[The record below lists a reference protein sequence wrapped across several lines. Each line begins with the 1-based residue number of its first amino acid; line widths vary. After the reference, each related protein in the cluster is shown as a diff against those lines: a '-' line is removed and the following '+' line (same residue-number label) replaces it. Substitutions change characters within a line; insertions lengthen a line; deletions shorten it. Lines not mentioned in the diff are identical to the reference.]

1 MADVNGP
8 DPQSSA
14 ALTDLDVI
22 RSWADRHGAV
32 PVRSE
37 TTAGPPVG
45 FAFADDPDERI
56 SWNRFGTSFEQS
68 GLALLVD
75 GTDFAFVGRS
85 RVAGR
90 HEEDGEPTA
99 AGRDGRGSVERSARD
114 GK

>member
-1 MADVNGP
+1 VNGP

-32 PVRSE
+32 PVRSA

-45 FAFADDPDERI
+45 FSFADDPDERI
-56 SWNRFGTSFEQS
+56 SWNRFQTSFEQS
-68 GLALLVD
+68 GRALLVD
-75 GTDFAFVGRS
+75 GADFAFVGRS
-85 RVAGR
+85 RVAER
-90 HEEDGEPTA
+90 EREREGEPTA
-99 AGRDGRGSVERSARD
+99 TGRDDRSSVERSARD